1 MEAPDEEAGLGLLHE
16 GEQILEV
23 ALISAQGL
31 KPPSSQRR
39 RLQAYAV
46 AWVDAGH
53 KIQTQPDDTG
63 GLDPVWH
70 ARLLFRVREA
80 SLADDSRAAVS
91 VEIYAAAAG
100 SWHLG
105 GDSLVG
111 LVRFLLGDHPPP
123 VPPRRLPL
131 YVRCRRAPHLRQGPR
146 SPQRGHEPRRGAAVS
161 GRLPCPP
168 PLAGRLPQRSLRG
181 AHPKSRAPRPQPRAL
196 DASTLPEASYA
207 QEAAD
212 GGQRQR

>member
-1 MEAPDEEAGLGLLHE
+1 MEAPGEEAGLGLPE
-16 GEQILEV
+16 GERILEV

-31 KPPSSQRR
+31 KAPSSRRR

-111 LVRFLLGDHPPP
+111 SVRFLLGDHRV
-123 VPPRRLPL
+123 VP
-131 YVRCRRAPHLRQGPR
+131 
-146 SPQRGHEPRRGAAVS
+146 RGHRGSPMA
-161 GRLPCPP
+161 
-168 PLAGRLPQRSLRG
+168 
-181 AHPKSRAPRPQPRAL
+181 
-196 DASTLPEASYA
+196 
-207 QEAAD
+207 
-212 GGQRQR
+212 